1 MNRNILGIEGA
12 EKITN
17 EKEKVQVVIHT
28 RITETLW
35 MNYSNRREEDNF
47 DVP

>member
-12 EKITN
+12 DRITN

-28 RITETLW
+28 RSTETLW
-35 MNYSNRREEDNF
+35 LNYSNQSEEDDF